1 MPYIGTG
8 VPNRALTSADIAQG
22 AVTLDDISFTDQPTN
37 LNILG
42 TIDKHTMRLT
52 DGVTVT
58 GDVTLSDNLIFAKLS
73 DDGNAITLT
82 DDGSTRTI
90 TGTGSIEASTLAQT
104 PNSSLTGMTG
114 ELGSVVTGS
123 PNLNLTTG
131 LANANTEFPTGHV
144 IQTSGDSYTRT
155 AGFVIG
161 TGSLHVFGA
170 DLETSLTP
178 KSMDNYLVTWLTIPG
193 YSNEGTGNSLKL
205 GLRYSTD
212 SFSSSDVTL
221 GPRNNIDEFIYHNA
235 TTSMQGP
242 LTWCLWTP
250 VPTTSAI
257 KIRVITQAYNAA
269 IQLFVQAGSTGNPG
283 VASIVTQEIQG

>member
-1 MPYIGTG
+1 MSYIGTG

-58 GDVTLSDNLIFAKLS
+58 GDVTLSDNLIFSKLS

-114 ELGSVVTGS
+114 TLGAGVFPAGHILQVQTVNHTGTTQIASGGALHELTSNLRISFTPISDSSRLVFNFQSSFCFPNSNQLQWAYFYDVTNTAVVNEPPAAGSRKRVHWANRTT
-123 PNLNLTTG
+123 PNDANDFDDINMTTSV
-131 LANANTEFPTGHV
+131 ANNNKTLRVYTVYHGTEGNSAQFLVSTLSS
-144 IQTSGDSYTRT
+144 SG
-155 AGFVIG
+155 GFV
-161 TGSLHVFGA
+161 A
-170 DLETSLTP
+170 P
-178 KSMDNYLVTWLTIPG
+178 MDFTI
-193 YSNEGTGNSLKL
+193 T
-205 GLRYSTD
+205 
-212 SFSSSDVTL
+212 
-221 GPRNNIDEFIYHNA
+221 
-235 TTSMQGP
+235 
-242 LTWCLWTP
+242 
-250 VPTTSAI
+250 
-257 KIRVITQAYNAA
+257 
-269 IQLFVQAGSTGNPG
+269 
-283 VASIVTQEIQG
+283 EIQV

>member
-1 MPYIGTG
+1 MSYIGTG

-58 GDVTLSDNLIFAKLS
+58 GDVTLSDNLILAKLS

-114 ELGSVVTGS
+114 ELGSTVTGS
-123 PNLNLTTG
+123 TAITGVGTLTSGNFDTVFPFTTATASSVTREHYTIGKLKIMILKITSDSSANDWGSSNMPRYYNTGSITYPAFSSRPSIWAIQETGAHDAVVNGVYDITTTG
-131 LANANTEFPTGHV
+131 ANWISASE
-144 IQTSGDSYTRT
+144 SRSASLEST
-155 AGFVIG
+155 AHTFLIIG
-161 TGSLHVFGA
+161 EA
-170 DLETSLTP
+170 
-178 KSMDNYLVTWLTIPG
+178 
-193 YSNEGTGNSLKL
+193 
-205 GLRYSTD
+205 
-212 SFSSSDVTL
+212 
-221 GPRNNIDEFIYHNA
+221 
-235 TTSMQGP
+235 
-242 LTWCLWTP
+242 
-250 VPTTSAI
+250 
-257 KIRVITQAYNAA
+257 
-269 IQLFVQAGSTGNPG
+269 
-283 VASIVTQEIQG
+283 

>member
-58 GDVTLSDNLIFAKLS
+58 GDVTLSDNLIFSKLS

-114 ELGSVVTGS
+114 ELGSG
-123 PNLNLTTG
+123 
-131 LANANTEFPTGHV
+131 
-144 IQTSGDSYTRT
+144 
-155 AGFVIG
+155 
-161 TGSLHVFGA
+161 
-170 DLETSLTP
+170 
-178 KSMDNYLVTWLTIPG
+178 
-193 YSNEGTGNSLKL
+193 
-205 GLRYSTD
+205 
-212 SFSSSDVTL
+212 VTL
-221 GPRNNIDEFIYHNA
+221 GSGVVFPKGYMRHIINVAPQNITGINSTGVIANAKISTGTFTAGSKILISVQGWIYKNDNRTDATNYANCEIFTDTTSSGTASHGGANYMILERIGLGEANRYYLLSCNHVFITTNNI
-235 TTSMQGP
+235 
-242 LTWCLWTP
+242 
-250 VPTTSAI
+250 TSA
-257 KIRVITQAYNAA
+257 TYQLYHTDGGQSASFNYNS
-269 IQLFVQAGSTGNPG
+269 LEMNLY
-283 VASIVTQEIQG
+283 EIY